1 MTKETKYFAKA
12 EMLIR
17 KPIEHVFQAFIN
29 PEITTKFWFTKS
41 SGKLEEGKETEWSWE
56 MYNHSISVR
65 SKMIELNKKIVIEWG
80 NSDEISTMEWT
91 FKNLGEIGTFVSIVH
106 SGFQGETEK
115 LISQI
120 RDSTEGFTL
129 VLAGLKAYL
138 EHNIELN
145 LISDR
150 FPKELNKQ

>member
-1 MTKETKYFAKA
+1 MTEELKYYAKA

-17 KPIEHVFQAFIN
+17 KPIKIVFQAFIN

-41 SGKLEEGKETEWSWE
+41 SGKLEEGKETQWTWE

-65 SKMIELNKKIVIEWG
+65 TKTIEPNKKIVIEWG
-80 NSDEISTMEWT
+80 NDDEISTVEWT
-91 FKNLGEIGTFVSIVH
+91 FKNLGEAGTFVSILN
-106 SGFQGETEK
+106 SGFQGDTEM

-150 FPKELNKQ
+150 FPKELNK

>member
-1 MTKETKYFAKA
+1 MTTETKYFAKT

-17 KPIEHVFQAFIN
+17 KPIEQVFQAFIN

-41 SGKLEEGKETEWSWE
+41 SGKLEEGKETEWTWE

-65 SKMIELNKKIVIEWG
+65 AKMIELNKKIEIEWG
-80 NSDEISTMEWT
+80 NSDEISTVEWK
-91 FKNLGEIGTFVSIVH
+91 FKNLGEVGTFVSIIN

-115 LISQI
+115 IISQI

-145 LISDR
+145 LILDR
-150 FPKELNKQ
+150 FPKELNK